1 MDIDTEAFIHSVAV
15 IHGNVKIGYGS
26 SVWPGAV
33 FRGDYNSIEVGQ
45 YTSVQDNAVVH
56 TSPFQTVKIGDWVT
70 VGHGAVIHG
79 ARVGDNVLVGM
90 RSVILD
96 GAEIG
101 DGSLIAAGVVIPEG
115 KKIPPDSFVKGFPI
129 EVKPAKKGTADRNKL
144 GALTYFLLSRRY
156 KKGVDTFPMEELT
169 EEIKKWQEEHGGG

>member
-1 MDIDTEAFIHSVAV
+1 MNIDTQAFIHPSAV
-15 IHGNVKIGYGS
+15 IHGDVKIGYGS

-56 TSPFQTVKIGDWVT
+56 TSPFQTVKIGRWVT

-79 ARVGDNVLVGM
+79 ACVGDNVLVGM

-96 GAEIG
+96 GAEVG
-101 DGSLIAAGVVIPEG
+101 EGSLIAASVVVPEG
-115 KKIPPDSFVKGFPI
+115 EKIPPNSFVKGFPM
-129 EVKPAKKGTADRNKL
+129 EVKPAREGTAERNRL
-144 GALTYFLLSRRY
+144 GALTYYLLSRRY
-156 KKGVDTFPMEELT
+156 MRGVEVFPMGELT
-169 EEIKKWQEEHGGG
+169 EEIKKWQEEHGGA